1 MDMRLILRHLPDEC
15 NPDGQNDF
23 GFKKLCV
30 LASGRL
36 DFSFMFSSEIK
47 SVHFTGIGG
56 TAMASAAAAM
66 LDKGFAGT
74 GSDQNV
80 YEPMASFLAG
90 KKIAVM
96 NGYDE
101 RNLAHKPDLVV
112 IGNAISRGN
121 PEAEYVLDHK
131 LRYCSLAALLAEF
144 FIRGK
149 RSIVV
154 AGTHGKTTTTSLL
167 AWVFE
172 HNGLNPSYLI
182 GGIPNNFSQ
191 GARFT
196 DSEWFIIEGDEYDTA
211 FFDKRSKFIHYQPE
225 IAIINNLEFDHADI
239 FDNLDAVKKTFS
251 HFIRLVPRNGL
262 LLGNGDDANLK
273 ELLNVTHCPVKR
285 FGLGFSGT
293 GVSPVRSADENHR
306 QDACATPDALAI
318 RAFNLRFGPT
328 ATEFEIPSFKFHL
341 NMVGELNVRNALA
354 VIGAA
359 KHCGLSNKQIQSAF
373 DTFKGIKRRMEVK
386 GIAGGVTAIDDF
398 GHHPTAIRETLR
410 ALRIRYAKEKI
421 WAVFEPRSNTTRRNV
436 FQAELA
442 SSFADADAVI
452 VSQVARLEQLAAAER
467 LDPEK
472 LMRDIGATGKPT
484 AYLPDADAIVA
495 HLAKS
500 AQGGDVVVVFSNGGF
515 GGIHGKLLQRLGGR

>member
-1 MDMRLILRHLPDEC
+1 
-15 NPDGQNDF
+15 
-23 GFKKLCV
+23 
-30 LASGRL
+30 
-36 DFSFMFSSEIK
+36 MFSSEIN
-47 SVHFTGIGG
+47 SVHFIGIGG

-66 LDKGFAGT
+66 LDKGFAVT

-80 YEPMASFLAG
+80 YEPMASFLAS
-90 KKIAVM
+90 KNIPVL

-101 RNLAHKPDLVV
+101 RHLAHKPDLVV

-121 PEAEYVLDHK
+121 SEAEYVLDHK
-131 LRYCSLAALLAEF
+131 LRYTSLPALLAEF

-154 AGTHGKTTTTSLL
+154 SGTHGKTTTTSLL
-167 AWVFE
+167 TWVFE

-196 DSEWFIIEGDEYDTA
+196 DSDWFIIEGDEYDTA
-211 FFDKRSKFIHYQPE
+211 FFDKRSKFIHYLPE
-225 IAIINNLEFDHADI
+225 IAIVNNLEFDHADI
-239 FDNLDAVKKTFS
+239 FDNLDAVKKTFG

-262 LLGNGDDANLK
+262 LLGNGDDANLNP
-273 ELLNVTHCPVKR
+273 LLNVTHCPVKK
-285 FGLGFSGT
+285 FGLGGDYA
-293 GVSPVRSADENHR
+293 VY
-306 QDACATPDALAI
+306 
-318 RAFNLRFGPT
+318 AFNLRYGPT

-341 NMVGELNVRNALA
+341 NLVGEFNVRNALA

-373 DTFKGIKRRMEVK
+373 DTFKGIKRRLEIK
-386 GIAGGVTAIDDF
+386 GIAGGVTVIDDF

-410 ALRIRYAKEKI
+410 ALRHKYAREKI

-436 FQAELA
+436 FQDELA
-442 SSFADADAVI
+442 TAFADADAV
-452 VSQVARLEQLAAAER
+452 VVAQVARLETLAPAER
-467 LDPEK
+467 LDTEK
-472 LMRDIGATGKPT
+472 LMQQIGAGGKP
-484 AYLPDADAIVA
+484 AAHLPDVEAIVN
-495 HLAKS
+495 HLGQH

-515 GGIHGKLLQRLGGR
+515 GGIHGKLLQRLGRR

>member
-1 MDMRLILRHLPDEC
+1 
-15 NPDGQNDF
+15 
-23 GFKKLCV
+23 
-30 LASGRL
+30 
-36 DFSFMFSSEIK
+36 MFSSEIK

-66 LDKGFAGT
+66 LDRGFAVT

-80 YEPMASFLAG
+80 YEPMASFLAA

-96 NGYDE
+96 NGYAE
-101 RNLAHKPDLVV
+101 QNLKHKPDLVV

-121 PEAEYVLDHK
+121 PEAEFVLDHK

-149 RSIVV
+149 RSLVV

-225 IAIINNLEFDHADI
+225 VAIINNLEFDHADI

-262 LLGNGDDANLK
+262 LLGNGDDANLAP
-273 ELLNVTHCPVKR
+273 LLEVTHCPVKR
-285 FGLGFSGT
+285 FGLGIGSSRCDDRT
-293 GVSPVRSADENHR
+293 AQRAVPTDI
-306 QDACATPDALAI
+306 LAI
-318 RAFNLRFGPT
+318 QAFNIRYGPT

-341 NMVGELNVRNALA
+341 NLVGELNVRNALA
-354 VIGAA
+354 VVACA
-359 KHCGLSNKQIQSAF
+359 KHCGLKNQQIQAAF
-373 DTFKGIKRRMEVK
+373 DTFKGIRRRMEVR
-386 GIAGGVTAIDDF
+386 GIAGGVTVIDDF
-398 GHHPTAIRETLR
+398 GHHPTAIRETLK
-410 ALRIRYAKEKI
+410 ALRLKYPREKI
-421 WAVFEPRSNTTRRNV
+421 RAIFEPRSNTTRRNV
-436 FQAELA
+436 FQHELA
-442 SSFADADAVI
+442 ESFADADAVI
-452 VSQVARLEQLAAAER
+452 VSEVARLEQLAPAER
-467 LDPEK
+467 LNPEK
-472 LMRDIGATGKPT
+472 LMQDLKAAGKDA

-495 HLAKS
+495 HVAKT
-500 AQGGDVVVVFSNGGF
+500 AGGGDVVVVFSNGGF
-515 GGIHGKLLQRLGGR
+515 GGIHGKLLGRLNRR

>member
-1 MDMRLILRHLPDEC
+1 
-15 NPDGQNDF
+15 
-23 GFKKLCV
+23 
-30 LASGRL
+30 
-36 DFSFMFSSEIK
+36 MFSSEIK

-66 LDKGFAGT
+66 FDKGFAVT

-80 YEPMASFLAG
+80 YEPMASFLAA

-101 RNLAHKPDLVV
+101 RNLAYKPDLVV

-131 LRYCSLAALLAEF
+131 LRYCSLPALLAEF

-149 RSIVV
+149 RSLVV

-167 AWVFE
+167 TWVFE

-239 FDNLDAVKKTFS
+239 FENLDAVKKTFS

-262 LLGNGDDANLK
+262 LLGNGDDENLAP
-273 ELLNVTHCPVKR
+273 LLKVTHCPVKR
-285 FGLGFSGT
+285 FGLGGDYA
-293 GVSPVRSADENHR
+293 VY
-306 QDACATPDALAI
+306 
-318 RAFNLRFGPT
+318 AFNIRYGPT

-341 NMVGELNVRNALA
+341 NLVGELNVRNALA

-373 DTFKGIKRRMEVK
+373 DKPQCLAAPM
-386 GIAGGVTAIDDF
+386 TAS
-398 GHHPTAIRETLR
+398 
-410 ALRIRYAKEKI
+410 ALRT
-421 WAVFEPRSNTTRRNV
+421 FNSPTR
-436 FQAELA
+436 F
-442 SSFADADAVI
+442 
-452 VSQVARLEQLAAAER
+452 
-467 LDPEK
+467 K
-472 LMRDIGATGKPT
+472 
-484 AYLPDADAIVA
+484 
-495 HLAKS
+495 
-500 AQGGDVVVVFSNGGF
+500 
-515 GGIHGKLLQRLGGR
+515 